1 MFSRRLLRIKVLQ
14 ILYAHFKA
22 SGKTYFQSEKDLI
35 YSLTKSYE
43 LYHYLML
50 LILEISDYAQ
60 SKIEMSKMKNI
71 PTWEDMHPNTKF
83 IDNLFIKQIR
93 NNHYL
98 EDFTKKKKL
107 SWRHFPDIIKNL
119 YSFLIKS
126 DLYKEYL
133 SNPGNTY
140 SEDKK
145 LVLKIYSDIIM
156 NDEDLYRNLEDQ
168 NIYWIDDI
176 DFIFRVVIKTFKHFR
191 EGKEYTQLLPI
202 FQDKEDLEYAKKLL
216 RNTIEK
222 HEENNSLI
230 KNSVKNW
237 ELERIAFTD
246 YLLIQMA
253 ITEVVGFKSIPVKV
267 TMNEF
272 IEISKIFSTSKSSKF
287 INGILESVF
296 AELKKEKKIIK
307 EGRGLIGETDN
318 NKN

>member
-1 MFSRRLLRIKVLQ
+1 
-14 ILYAHFKA
+14 
-22 SGKTYFQSEKDLI
+22 
-35 YSLTKSYE
+35 
-43 LYHYLML
+43 ML

-60 SKIEMSKMKNI
+60 SIIEMSKMKNV

-98 EDFTKKKKL
+98 EDFAKKKKL

-119 YSFLIKS
+119 FSFLIKS
-126 DLYKEYL
+126 DLYKEYM
-133 SNPGNTY
+133 SHPENSYN
-140 SEDKK
+140 EDKK

-168 NIYWIDDI
+168 NIFWIDDI
-176 DFIFRVVIKTFKHFR
+176 DFIFRMVIKTFKHFR
-191 EGKEYTQLLPI
+191 EGKENTQLLPI
-202 FQDKEDLEYAKKLL
+202 FQDEEDLEYAKKLL

-222 HEENNSLI
+222 NEENNSLI

-253 ITEVVGFKSIPVKV
+253 ITEVVGFKTIPVKV

-272 IEISKIFSTSKSSKF
+272 IEISKVFSTRKSSKF

-296 AELKKEKKIIK
+296 AKLKKEKKIIK
-307 EGRGLIGETDN
+307 EGRGLIGEPDN